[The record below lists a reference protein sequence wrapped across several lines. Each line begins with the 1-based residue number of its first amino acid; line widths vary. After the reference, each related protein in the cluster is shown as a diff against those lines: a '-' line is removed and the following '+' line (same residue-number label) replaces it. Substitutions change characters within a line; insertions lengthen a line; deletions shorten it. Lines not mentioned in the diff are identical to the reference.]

1 MEEKARL
8 FLQKFVQEFPVVLEK
23 DQPLPASPQ
32 SRRVSEEE
40 LQGESLELGL
50 RLLSARDAPTGL
62 SALLC
67 RAALTRLL
75 TDDLSPF
82 HWSREAEPED
92 GEEEV
97 LFQSEGVQRVFINKM
112 IEVALEWNQDPPT
125 LPPST
130 FQCGVHAIKN
140 GRRKMED
147 KHVLLSEFNALFGVE
162 DGVRRAYYAVFD
174 GHAGVDAASFAA
186 THLHVNLSKQGAL
199 QSSPGSALKA
209 AFKHTDD
216 MFRSKA
222 QRERLRS
229 GSTGVV
235 VLIHEQE
242 LTVAWL
248 GDSQALLVREGQEV
262 VLMEPHKPERE
273 DEKQRIEELGG
284 CVTFMGCWR
293 VNGTYAVSRAIGDFD
308 QKPYV
313 SPDADSST
321 VRLQGN
327 EDYVLLACDGFFDA
341 VQPSEV
347 PQLVM
352 GALQELPLPEGAAEA
367 PPDSGMGQTVAQKLV
382 ASAKEAGSSDN
393 ITVMLVFL
401 RPLLELAS
409 ATRGRCAAP
418 QTPAEA
424 AASQEEAET

>member
-1 MEEKARL
+1 MNEKPAQMEDKARL
-8 FLQKFVQEFPVVLEK
+8 FLQKFVEEFPAALEK

-40 LQGESLELGL
+40 LPGESLELGL
-50 RLLSARDAPTGL
+50 RLLSSRDAPTGL

-67 RAALTRLL
+67 RAAMTRLL
-75 TDDLSPF
+75 ADDLSPF
-82 HWSREAEPED
+82 HCSREAEPD
-92 GEEEV
+92 NGEEEV
-97 LFQSEGVQRVFINKM
+97 LLQSEAVQRVFINKM
-112 IEVALEWNQDPPT
+112 IEVALEWNQD
-125 LPPST
+125 LPPLPPPK
-130 FQCGVHAIKN
+130 FQCCVHAIKN

-147 KHVLLSEFNALFGVE
+147 KHVLLSEFNQLFGVE
-162 DGVRRAYYAVFD
+162 DGVQRAFYAVFD
-174 GHAGVDAASFAA
+174 GHGGVDAATFAA
-186 THLHVNLSKQGAL
+186 THLHVNLSRQGAL
-199 QSSPGSALKA
+199 QSSPGPALKA
-209 AFKHTDD
+209 AFKRTDD

-235 VLIHEQE
+235 VLIHDQE

-273 DEKQRIEELGG
+273 DEKQRIENLGG
-284 CVTFMGCWR
+284 CVTYMGCWR

-313 SPDADSST
+313 SSDADSST

-352 GALQELPLPEGAAEA
+352 GAQ
-367 PPDSGMGQTVAQKLV
+367 PDGGTGQTVAQKLV
-382 ASAKEAGSSDN
+382 AHAKEAGSSDN
-393 ITVMLVFL
+393 ITVLLVFL
-401 RPLLELAS
+401 RPLPDLGC
-409 ATRGRCAAP
+409 ATGGRCATP
-418 QTPAEA
+418 QSSAEA
-424 AASQEEAET
+424 APSRGEAET